1 MVSDCVPYAIH
12 TATGIE
18 YDVVLDAAKR
28 FGWNSHDG
36 MTAVA
41 GWCVLRDLGV
51 SASGMRRPCARM
63 TLARF
68 LSRLDST
75 RTCIIDVNEHW
86 LSVRAGIVFDKAN
99 THPRTVVRNYI
110 ELPSR

>member
-12 TATGIE
+12 AATGIE
-18 YDVVLDAAKR
+18 FDVVLDAARR
-28 FGWNSHDG
+28 FGWSSHDG

-51 SASGMRRPCARM
+51 VASGMRRPGNRT
-63 TLARF
+63 TLAAF
-68 LSRLDST
+68 LTQLDPV
-75 RTCIIDVNEHW
+75 RTYIVDVSEHW
-86 LSVRAGIVFDKAN
+86 FAVRLGVVIDKAR

-110 ELPSR
+110 ELG

>member
-1 MVSDCVPYAIH
+1 MSDCVPYAIH

-18 YDVVLDAAKR
+18 YDMVLDAAKR
-28 FGWNSHDG
+28 FGWNPHDG
-36 MTAVA
+36 MTAVG

-51 SASGMRRPCARM
+51 PASSMRRPGERT
-63 TLARF
+63 TLAKF

-75 RTCIIDVNEHW
+75 RTYIIDVNEHW
-86 LSVRAGIVFDKAN
+86 LSVRAGIVFDKAV